1 MKISKIVFAVV
12 IAAAGFAGGYGYN
25 RWFASRDGSGA
36 GAKTGRRILY
46 YVDPM
51 HPAYKSDKPGIAPDC
66 GMRLEPVYEEGGAAE
81 SSKTDRKILY
91 YVDPQDANHRSD
103 KPGLNPETGNEL
115 KPVYADEPPPG
126 AFQVPD
132 NKRQLAGVRL
142 TEAEYTSATD
152 TIRSVG
158 KVSFDETRI
167 TRVHARIDGWIE
179 QVFADFTGQLVEK
192 GRPLLTL
199 YSPEMLA
206 SQQEYLLALR
216 AKHDLA
222 HSSMQSVHGDT
233 TSLIEA
239 ARRRLELWDLSEA
252 QIREVERTGK
262 PIRSV
267 TLYAPAS
274 GYIITRNAFPNQRI
288 TPETELYTLADLSRV
303 WVLADVFEMDA
314 PRVRL
319 GQPAVVSLSYSPGM
333 RIAGRVSYILPQ
345 VDPVTRTVKARIEVA
360 NRSLVLKPDMYA
372 DVEFPIGT
380 GNRLTVPSDAVVD
393 TGLAKTVYVDH
404 GNGYFEAR
412 RITTGMV
419 VGDRIEVLNGL
430 KAGERVAA
438 SGNFLLD
445 SESRLKTPMPG
456 MAHGEHA
463 HD

>member
-1 MKISKIVFAVV
+1 MKGSRILFAVI

-25 RWFASRDGSGA
+25 RWFARGA
-36 GAKTGRRILY
+36 GGGAEANTGRKILY

-66 GMRLEPVYEEGGAAE
+66 GMRLEPVYEEGGTAE
-81 SSKTDRKILY
+81 KLKADRTILY
-91 YVDPQDANHRSD
+91 YVDPQDANYRSE

-115 KPVYADEPPPG
+115 KPVYAGEPPPG

-142 TEAEYTSATD
+142 TKAEYTSATD

-167 TRVHARIDGWIE
+167 TRVHTRIEGWIE
-179 QVFADFTGQLVEK
+179 RVFADFTGKLVEQ
-192 GRPLLTL
+192 GRPLLTI

-222 HSSMQSVHGDT
+222 QSSMESARGDAA
-233 TSLIEA
+233 SLIEA

-288 TPETELYTLADLSRV
+288 TPETELYTLADLSHV

-319 GQPAVVSLSYSPGM
+319 GQPAAVSLSYSPGIRM
-333 RIAGRVSYILPQ
+333 AGRVSYILPQ
-345 VDPVTRTVKARIEVA
+345 VDPMTRTVKARIEVA
-360 NRSLVLKPDMYA
+360 NRNLLLKPDMYA
-372 DVEFPIGT
+372 DVEFAIGT
-380 GNRLTVPSDAVVD
+380 GRRLTVPSDAVVD

-404 GNGYFEAR
+404 GSGYFETR
-412 RITTGMV
+412 RITTGV
-419 VGDRIEVLNGL
+419 TVGDRIEVLSGL
-430 KAGERVAA
+430 RAGERVAA

-445 SESRLKTPMPG
+445 SESRLKAPMSQ